1 MVIHNATFM
10 VAREREREFIDW
22 FAGMRRQI
30 ALKSAGLH
38 ESESLPMPSH
48 IRLSAMREAGG
59 QHHTAA
65 DVASI
70 SFQAEFFDVEEAL
83 DWRRRVMSD
92 VVDAFEAEFGPDAMV
107 FMSVFE
113 EV

>member
-10 VAREREREFIDW
+10 VTRDREREFIDW
-22 FAGMRRQI
+22 FAGMRQEIER
-30 ALKSAGLH
+30 KSAGLH
-38 ESESLPMPSH
+38 ESEALPMPSNM
-48 IRLSAMREAGG
+48 RLSAMREAGG

-65 DVASI
+65 DAASI
-70 SFQAEFFDVEEAL
+70 SFQAEFFDVSEAL
-83 DWRRRVMSD
+83 EWRRRVMSD
-92 VVDAFEAEFGPDAMV
+92 VVDSFEAAFGPEAMA